1 MRSGAAFGRVT
12 DLPTDCDARIWWS
25 LDSDSTQGGFILPAD
40 LADSISALG
49 VDIHATV
56 YLDEGEE

>member
-1 MRSGAAFGRVT
+1 
-12 DLPTDCDARIWWS
+12 LPTDCDARIWWS

-56 YLDEGEE
+56 YLDEGEK